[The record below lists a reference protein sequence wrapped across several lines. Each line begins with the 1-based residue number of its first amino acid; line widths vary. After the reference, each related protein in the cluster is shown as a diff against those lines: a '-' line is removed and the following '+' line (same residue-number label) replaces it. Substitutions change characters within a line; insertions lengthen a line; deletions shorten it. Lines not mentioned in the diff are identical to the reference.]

1 MRGMIV
7 SVALSHGE
15 SAEMYLKAIGELT
28 VEDPLIPIST
38 LADRLGISAVSAT
51 EMVHR
56 IAAQGLVEHKP
67 YKGVHLTDEGKRR
80 AMIVIRRHR
89 LWERF
94 LTDNLKLPWEEV
106 HDLACRLEHAAGQSV
121 TDALA
126 GFLSEPQICPHGNP
140 IPSPLGELEIS
151 KGIQLDEL
159 QPTDEGIVL
168 RIRPESGEVLSFL
181 AVKGIKPGVR
191 IRVESVDKLDGMY
204 SVSINGNDHVLG
216 RRMSSHIVVDRKQ

>member
-1 MRGMIV
+1 MSEGL
-7 SVALSHGE
+7 AHGE

-56 IAAQGLVEHKP
+56 IAAKGLVEHKP
-67 YKGVHLTDEGKRR
+67 YKGVYLTDDGRRR

-94 LTDNLKLPWEEV
+94 LTDNLGLPWEEV
-106 HDLACRLEHAAGQSV
+106 HDLACRLEHVAGQTV

-126 GFLSEPQICPHGNP
+126 GFLGEPPSCPHGNP
-140 IPSPLGELEIS
+140 IPSPAGELEIS

-159 QPTDEGIVL
+159 HSGDEGTIL
-168 RIRPESGEVLSFL
+168 RIRPESGDVLSYL
-181 AVKGIKPGVR
+181 VKNGLKPGVR
-191 IRVESVDKLDGMY
+191 IRVESVDALDGMY
-204 SVSINGNDHVLG
+204 TVSINGDDHILG
-216 RRMSSHIVVDRKQ
+216 RRMSSHIVVDGIG